1 MDIMNTLQALLQA
14 LQAIEIN
21 LGSKSIN
28 FNLLFIVAII
38 GLIQLFK
45 EIILKKKQINPDIWK
60 VVAFLSGFFITL
72 LQFGIDNVFANF
84 DIYLYFASSLIY
96 GGVAT
101 IIYQTGK
108 LGIITFTPKEEEQ
121 GK

>member
-1 MDIMNTLQALLQA
+1 MDIMNLIQA

-28 FNLLFIVAII
+28 LNLLFIVVII

-45 EIILKKKQINPDIWK
+45 EIILKKWQINSDVWK
-60 VVAFLSGFFITL
+60 VVAFLSGFFIAL
-72 LQFGIDNVFANF
+72 LQFGLDNAFVNF
-84 DIYLYFASSLIY
+84 DIYLYVASSLIY

-101 IIYQTGK
+101 IVYQTGK